1 MEINHLCGTLE
12 IDFHT
17 APDRE
22 LRDAPVV
29 VRVPVVV
36 AEMFVVVGPTKGRV
50 GPGRPTAL
58 ERNREGQDLRHDDVE
73 GDGHGAARR
82 REQDRPNDRARA
94 PRSTTR
100 RPYSIYSAS
109 KKPNHCC
116 VKRFPWRGAS
126 SVSVMISLSG

>member
-36 AEMFVVVGPTKGRV
+36 AEMFVVVGPSEGRV

-58 ERNREGQDLRHDDVE
+58 ERDRERQDLRHDDVE
-73 GDGHGAARR
+73 GDGDGAARR
-82 REQDRPNDRARA
+82 REQDRLDDRARA
-94 PRSTTR
+94 PRK
-100 RPYSIYSAS
+100 SI
-109 KKPNHCC
+109 
-116 VKRFPWRGAS
+116 
-126 SVSVMISLSG
+126 ISPS